1 MFPFFRPEK
10 FINNKINLD
19 FYVLNRYY
27 LFLIIDQKRWERVIK
42 ILDMVDENTTYG
54 ELYDIVKSGCH

>member
-10 FINNKINLD
+10 FINNKINLY